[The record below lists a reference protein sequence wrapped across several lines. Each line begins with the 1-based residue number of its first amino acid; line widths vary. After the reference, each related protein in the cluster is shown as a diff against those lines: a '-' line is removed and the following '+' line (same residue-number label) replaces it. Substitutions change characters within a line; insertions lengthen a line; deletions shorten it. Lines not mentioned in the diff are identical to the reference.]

1 MRCGSACAIA
11 TACVLLVCGITVVV
25 IGPMHTNILDEGLDY
40 ACTSISKQ
48 RQCLAMVASQAVR
61 DAANTEMKAECAKTA
76 DATKC
81 EAEVTKE
88 LKDVDKT
95 IQDAL
100 PSNKDIYNGCW
111 ILIKQETFKCKCPP
125 VNANDLTMP
134 KHEDCLCA
142 GTGYKAVLEAFKMA
156 LIAVGVVGIFVCI
169 MVAALGVASTKN
181 SSILVAYS
189 CCSVLFSFAFIGIG
203 CVFFIIAMLSTGQ
216 VDVGD
221 PNAQLLLKDCPTWS
235 ARNLK
240 TGSDFDKCLKK
251 ATCDTVKFWQGKFQ
265 TVGFGIGIPYFLAGI
280 LMFVAMYACCCC
292 KQHFGEQED
301 SSPVEFTATAASQ
314 MQGQEQDDFPGAEF
328 YPAPGKNKPK
338 PQAMGYPGGQD
349 PQNQGAGLY
358 PTAY

>member
-1 MRCGSACAIA
+1 
-11 TACVLLVCGITVVV
+11 
-25 IGPMHTNILDEGLDY
+25 
-40 ACTSISKQ
+40 
-48 RQCLAMVASQAVR
+48 
-61 DAANTEMKAECAKTA
+61 
-76 DATKC
+76 
-81 EAEVTKE
+81 
-88 LKDVDKT
+88 
-95 IQDAL
+95 
-100 PSNKDIYNGCW
+100 
-111 ILIKQETFKCKCPP
+111 
-125 VNANDLTMP
+125 
-134 KHEDCLCA
+134 
-142 GTGYKAVLEAFKMA
+142 MA

-221 PNAQLLLKDCPTWS
+221 PGVQLLLKDCPAWS
-235 ARNLK
+235 ALYLK
-240 TGSDFDKCLKK
+240 TGADFDTCLVK
-251 ATCDTVKFWQGKFQ
+251 ATCDAVKFWQGKFQ

-349 PQNQGAGLY
+349 PQNQVSCTQPLGLTSVSRVSCVATRLCVCVHCFKMCSY
-358 PTAY
+358 GIGGMCCCPDSASPISLPYVGMEPFSPRWIHFTCL